1 VGSIRNINDSLVNAL
16 VVRMAKAQVAAAI
29 ADKEMGDQTQRESND
44 LLAAA
49 NDEQTS
55 KVVNG

>member
-1 VGSIRNINDSLVNAL
+1 LVNAL

-44 LLAAA
+44 LLTAA